1 MSSPPPHIAHR
12 QKTGGRSL
20 TLQLLLFAVLPL
32 TVLLVVIAFGSLVLH
47 SQAMR
52 DLVAERDARA
62 SHAASDAIAEQLRQR
77 GQLIQSL
84 AALAVNSPDPDRV
97 LLDSAHLLPDF
108 EGGLAIVTDDG
119 RLLASTVPAEWWAEL
134 DLASVLDRS
143 RTSGNPEF
151 SEARVL
157 PSFEMPVSVVGFA
170 SGGRSAVGAFQPGS
184 LAGRILDDAFPAETQ
199 ARVWLVDSQ
208 LRTLY
213 RRAATPPEL
222 DVEGHPALDAAR
234 HGTAG
239 VAFLDLEGKEYVVA
253 LDPVPPLGW
262 VLVMEEPWESVDNP
276 LLRQTQAAPL
286 VLIPALLLTLLALA
300 FAVRQVVQPLNAL
313 ERKSAQVGRG
323 DFQALEESVG
333 GISEIKS
340 LQQTMVQMAQRL
352 RAYQQ
357 SVRRYAGAVTRGQED
372 ERRRVARELH
382 DDTIQALIALDQRTQ
397 LAQMAVHG
405 GSADASGHLSEL
417 RRMTQ
422 ALLKGVRRIIG
433 ALRPIYLEDLGLPSA
448 LQMLA
453 DDAGAAARLHIELM
467 STGEPRRLSPEQEI
481 AVYRIAQEALS
492 NIARHARARSAKME
506 MSFER
511 DRFTLVIEDDG
522 TGFTVP
528 VPGADLDSGPRYGL
542 MGMQERAELINAK
555 LTLDSVPGGGT
566 SVGLEVPL

>member
-1 MSSPPPHIAHR
+1 MNPPLPNEGR
-12 QKTGGRSL
+12 PPKVGGRSL

-32 TVLLVVIAFGSLVLH
+32 TGLLVVIAFGSLGLH

-52 DLVAERDARA
+52 DLVAEREARA

-77 GQLIQSL
+77 GLLIQSL
-84 AALAVNSPDPDRV
+84 GALAMNSPDPEAV

-108 EGGLAIVTDDG
+108 EGALAIVANDG
-119 RLLASTVPAEWWAEL
+119 RPLASTVPAEWWAEF
-134 DLASVLDRS
+134 DLATLLDRS
-143 RTSGNPEF
+143 RASGKPEF
-151 SEARVL
+151 SEARRL
-157 PSFEMPVSVVGFA
+157 PSFEMPVTVVAFA
-170 SGGRSAVGAFQPGS
+170 SGARSAVGAFQPGN
-184 LAGRILDDAFPAETQ
+184 LAGRILDDAFPAESQ
-199 ARVWLVDSQ
+199 ARAWLVDSQ

-213 RRAATPPEL
+213 RREGTPAEL
-222 DVEGHPALDAAR
+222 DVVGHPAFDAAR
-234 HGTAG
+234 QGTGG
-239 VAFLDLEGKEYVVA
+239 VAFLDLDRVEYVAA

-262 VLVMEEPWESVDNP
+262 VLVVEEPWESADNP

-300 FAVRQVVQPLNAL
+300 FAVRQVVQPLRAL

-323 DFQALEESVG
+323 DFQALEDPVG
-333 GISEIKS
+333 GIREIKS

-352 RAYQQ
+352 SAYQQ

-382 DDTIQALIALDQRTQ
+382 DETIQALIALDQRTQ
-397 LAQMAVHG
+397 LAQMAVQG
-405 GSADASGHLSEL
+405 NSADASGHLGEL

-453 DDAGAAARLHIELM
+453 DDAGAAAGLRVELV
-467 STGEPRRLSPEQEI
+467 STGEPRRLPPEQEI

-492 NIARHARARSAKME
+492 NVARHARARSAKMD
-506 MSFER
+506 MRFER

-522 TGFTVP
+522 AGFTVP
-528 VPGADLDSGPRYGL
+528 VPGADLDSGPHYGL

-566 SVGLEVPL
+566 SVRLEFPL

>member
-1 MSSPPPHIAHR
+1 MSSHPPLGGRRA
-12 QKTGGRSL
+12 KATGRSL
-20 TLQLLLFAVLPL
+20 TLQLFLFAILPL
-32 TVLLVVIAFGSLVLH
+32 TILLVVIAFGSLVLH

-52 DLVAERDARA
+52 DLVAEREARA

-84 AALAVNSPDPDRV
+84 AALAAEADDVGTALRE
-97 LLDSAHLLPDF
+97 SAHLLLDF
-108 EGGLAIVTDDG
+108 EGGLAIVTSDG
-119 RLLASTVPAEWWAEL
+119 RPLASSVPNEWWTEL
-134 DLASVLDRS
+134 DLAALLDRS
-143 RTSGNPEF
+143 RASGNPEF
-151 SEARVL
+151 SEAQVL
-157 PSFEMPVSVVGFA
+157 PTFEMPVAVVGFA
-170 SGGRSAVGAFQPGS
+170 SGERSAVGAFQPGS
-184 LAGRILDDAFPAETQ
+184 LAGRILDDAFPDGTP
-199 ARVWLVDSQ
+199 ARVWLVDSHLQ
-208 LRTLY
+208 TLY

-234 HGTAG
+234 RGTAG
-239 VAFLDLEGKEYVVA
+239 VAFLGLDGQEYVVA
-253 LDPVPPLGW
+253 LDPVPPMGW

-300 FAVRQVVQPLNAL
+300 FAIRQVVQPLHAL
-313 ERKSAQVGRG
+313 ERQSAQVGQG
-323 DFQALEESVG
+323 DFQALEEPVG

-357 SVRRYAGAVTRGQED
+357 SIRRYAAVVTRGQED

-397 LAQMAVHG
+397 LAQMAVQRN
-405 GSADASGHLSEL
+405 SADASSHLAEL

-453 DDAGAAARLHIELM
+453 GDAGAAGKLHVELA
-467 STGEPRRLSPEQEI
+467 SSGEPRRLSPEQEI

-492 NIARHARARSAKME
+492 NIARHSGARSARME
-506 MSFER
+506 MNFEP
-511 DRFTLVIEDDG
+511 DRFTLVIKDDG
-522 TGFTVP
+522 TGFSVP
-528 VPGADLDSGPRYGL
+528 ALGADVDSSPHYGL
-542 MGMQERAELINAK
+542 MGMQERAELISAK
-555 LTLDSVPGGGT
+555 LTIDSAPGSGT
-566 SVGLEVPL
+566 SVHLEVPL

>member
-1 MSSPPPHIAHR
+1 MTLPAPVLAPR
-12 QKTGGRSL
+12 PKVGGRGL

-52 DLVAERDARA
+52 DLVAEREARA

-77 GQLIQSL
+77 GLLIQSL
-84 AALAVNSPDPDRV
+84 AALAGKVPEADAALR
-97 LLDSAHLLPDF
+97 DSAHLLPDF
-108 EGGLAIVTDDG
+108 EGGLAIVADDG
-119 RLLASTVPAEWWAEL
+119 RPLASTVPADWWAGL
-134 DLASVLDRS
+134 DLATLLDRS
-143 RTSGNPEF
+143 RTSGRPEF
-151 SEARVL
+151 SEAQLL
-157 PSFEMPVSVVGFA
+157 PSFEMPVTVVAFA
-170 SGGRSAVGAFQPGS
+170 AGGRSAVGAFQPGS
-184 LAGRILDDAFPAETQ
+184 LAGRILDDAFPGETQ

-208 LRTLY
+208 LHTLY

-222 DVEGHPALDAAR
+222 DVVGHPALDAALE
-234 HGTAG
+234 GVGG
-239 VAFLDLEGKEYVVA
+239 VAFLDLERVEYVVA

-286 VLIPALLLTLLALA
+286 VLIPALLLALLALA
-300 FAVRQVVQPLNAL
+300 FAFRQVVQPLRAL
-313 ERKSAQVGRG
+313 ERQSAQVGQG
-323 DFQALEESVG
+323 EFQALEEPVG

-340 LQQTMVQMAQRL
+340 LQRTMVQMAQRL

-397 LAQMAVHG
+397 LAQMAVQRD
-405 GSADASGHLSEL
+405 SADTSGHLAEL

-448 LQMLA
+448 LQMLVE
-453 DDAGAAARLHIELM
+453 DAGSSAGLQVRFS
-467 STGEPRRLSPEQEI
+467 STGEPRRLPPEQEI

-492 NIARHARARSAKME
+492 NVVRHAQARSASLE
-506 MSFER
+506 TRFEPQ
-511 DRFTLVIEDDG
+511 RFTLVVQDDG
-522 TGFTVP
+522 GGFP
-528 VPGADLDSGPRYGL
+528 VPASLTDLDSTEHYGL
-542 MGMQERAELINAK
+542 MGMQERAELLNGR
-555 LTLDSVPGGGT
+555 LTVDSVPGGGT
-566 SVGLEVPL
+566 RLRLEVPL